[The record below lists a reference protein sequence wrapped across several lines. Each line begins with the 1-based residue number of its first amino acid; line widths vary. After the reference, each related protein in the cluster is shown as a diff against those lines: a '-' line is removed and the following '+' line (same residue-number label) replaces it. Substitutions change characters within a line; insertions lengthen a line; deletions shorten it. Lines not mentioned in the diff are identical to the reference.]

1 MSLIAEL
8 KRRKVFKVGGAY
20 LVVAWLAVQA
30 VSIGFPAFD
39 APPWALR
46 VFILMAMLGFPIALL
61 FAWMF
66 DMTAE
71 GVKAEGSSTRAT
83 IGVYV
88 AAAALA
94 GLALGWYFKGQPSY
108 REGDV
113 PANSVPSVAVLP
125 FANMSG
131 KADEEYFSDGM
142 TEELLNVLAKIPKLN
157 VAARTSVFEFKGKGG
172 DVREIG
178 RKLGVANIV
187 EGSVRRDGGQVRV
200 TAQLIRVADGFH
212 LWSDSYDRELKS
224 VFALQDDIAKNIG
237 EQLQSKLGVGELPA
251 ARAPIDPLAYDDY
264 LKGRTLYRQRRDMP
278 EAIARLRAA
287 VARAPDFAAGWASL
301 SLALEC
307 SYWTTTVEQRAAIGD
322 SFAQLIVAAERAAA
336 IDPHAAM
343 TLHAKANVAR
353 AQGRFADAERT
364 YLQAMQV
371 DPGYADVQEDYAE
384 LLASVGRHAEAEA
397 AARAL
402 VRLDPYVAIFWWRLE
417 AIGLTIMRLDLVDEA
432 AAHIRE
438 IAPGNQLGQG
448 SRYFYE
454 LRAGNLDAARSA
466 LVAAMQA
473 APAAMDGA
481 ESLFKWAT
489 HDPAVDDAQVR
500 RTIAAQS
507 LDVIYVVVRP
517 DAGFFFDVYEKEPA
531 RQIRYNLFADLSV
544 PVAQPILEDPRA
556 KDALKRYGFV
566 DYWREKGWPAL
577 CRPVGSDDFECGT
590 AAGSSASAGAKTP

>member
-1 MSLIAEL
+1 MSLIDEL

-46 VFILMAMLGFPIALL
+46 VFILMAMLGFPIALV

-66 DMTAE
+66 DMTPD
-71 GVKAEGSSTRAT
+71 GVRSERSSGRAT

-108 REGDV
+108 RVGDV
-113 PANSVPSVAVLP
+113 PAGTSPSVAVLP

-178 RKLGVANIV
+178 RKLGVGNIV

-264 LKGRTLYRQRRDMP
+264 LKGRTLYRQRRNMP

-353 AQGRFADAERT
+353 AQGGFADAERT

-384 LLASVGRHAEAEA
+384 LLASVGRYAEAEA

-402 VRLDPYVAIFWWRLE
+402 VRLDPYVGIFWWRLE
-417 AIGLTIMRLDLVDEA
+417 AIGLTTMRLDLVEEA
-432 AAHIRE
+432 AARIRE
-438 IAPGNQLGQG
+438 IAPGNYVGQAARYLYQLHG
-448 SRYFYE
+448 
-454 LRAGNLDAARSA
+454 GNLDAARSA
-466 LVAAMQA
+466 LAAAIQA
-473 APAAMDGA
+473 APEAMAGA
-481 ESLFKWAT
+481 EPLFKWAT
-489 HDPAVDDAQVR
+489 HDPTVDDAQVR
-500 RTIAAQS
+500 RTIAGQS
-507 LDVIYVVVRP
+507 LDAIYLAVRP
-517 DAGFFFDVYEKEPA
+517 DAGFLFEVYEKEPA
-531 RQIRYNLFADLSV
+531 RQIRYNLFGDLSV
-544 PVAQPILEDPRA
+544 PVAKHILTDPRA

-566 DYWREKGWPAL
+566 AYWREKGWPAL
-577 CRPVGSDDFECGT
+577 CHPVGSDDFECG
-590 AAGSSASAGAKTP
+590 APAGSSAVAGAKAP